1 MSNDYG
7 NNFDNHGLGD
17 DPTKTQTYYDPNFD
31 KGYVDRDRH
40 GLGDDPTK
48 TQTHYDPGFDKGYTD
63 LDRHGIGA
71 VTFNDK
77 ERFGMSDTE
86 LQEFCKGI
94 ITAEKINPQGYE
106 KLKSLPDM
114 SIKEIIKSRY
124 LNTTNKLKN
133 GYGDTSLQA
142 QIYTDLKIILELV
155 GAEKDLY
162 KPDINISDL
171 LGGENYQ
178 NVIGILDGY
187 VTYIQNSNVESKDEI
202 LKLIADLKEQAICY
216 SETLD
221 TPGMSM

>member
-1 MSNDYG
+1 MDNDFDNHGIGDNPRKGQMYYDP
-7 NNFDNHGLGD
+7 NFDKDYVERDRHGLGD
-17 DPTKTQTYYDPNFD
+17 DQTKTQTYYDP
-31 KGYVDRDRH
+31 
-40 GLGDDPTK
+40 
-48 TQTHYDPGFDKGYTD
+48 GFDKSYTD
-63 LDRHGIGA
+63 LDRHGIGT
-71 VTFNDK
+71 VNFPDE

-94 ITAEKINPQGYE
+94 IAAEKISPQGYE

-133 GYGDTSLQA
+133 GYSDKLLQA

-187 VTYIQNSNVESKDEI
+187 TNYIQNSKVDSKDEI
-202 LKLIADLKEQAICY
+202 LKLITDLKEKAIVY
-216 SETLD
+216 AETFES
-221 TPGMSM
+221 PGISK